1 LPCINCSPVRQ
12 RYWKVDGMR
21 INKKGFIGGC
31 FIVLVTAFA
40 AGAASSTR
48 MESTPS
54 AAPRPAK
61 YVILMI
67 GDGMGAWHVDAA
79 AKFRGRPPAMTSLE
93 HHGYMTTFMRNATDK
108 SGPYAFEYW
117 DDGSQMGAYDPGQGG
132 HTPWQKPSDPA
143 YPQHNATDS
152 AASATAI
159 LSGRK
164 TVRYALNVE
173 AKEQGYAPSIG
184 LESIRYH
191 RTIVDIAESLGMAT
205 GVVTS
210 VNFNHATPAAA
221 VVKTPYRK
229 NHGEKTRQL
238 LESSMEVIMGAG
250 HPMYDDDGRQRPPTF
265 KSWSRNKGPYLSDA
279 DGRALFAKAAA
290 NYNGRRF
297 IDSRADF
304 DDLADGDRR
313 FRGHDLPKQVFGLA
327 RVADTLQFNRSRPKD
342 PTAGTAARLENV
354 PSLAMMTRGALAVL
368 SQAQNGF
375 WLLVEGGAIDWAGH
389 TNDMQ
394 RMLEELSEF
403 DAAVQTVIQWVND
416 GTNDAGWN
424 NTLVI
429 VTADHET
436 GYLQP
441 VGDRTGMAVIEHQCW
456 GIDCNGWHE
465 HTNLLVPI
473 YAQGVG
479 AKSLKAAFDGDYR
492 DNTDIFKTMLKALGL
507 KL

>member
-1 LPCINCSPVRQ
+1 
-12 RYWKVDGMR
+12 MR

-117 DDGSQMGAYDPGQGG
+117 DDGSRMGAYDPGQGG

-173 AKEQGYAPSIG
+173 AKEQGYAPIG

-229 NHGEKTRQL
+229 NHGEKARQL

-250 HPMYDDDGRQRPPTF
+250 HPM
-265 KSWSRNKGPYLSDA
+265 
-279 DGRALFAKAAA
+279 
-290 NYNGRRF
+290 
-297 IDSRADF
+297 
-304 DDLADGDRR
+304 
-313 FRGHDLPKQVFGLA
+313 HD
-327 RVADTLQFNRSRPKD
+327 
-342 PTAGTAARLENV
+342 
-354 PSLAMMTRGALAVL
+354 
-368 SQAQNGF
+368 
-375 WLLVEGGAIDWAGH
+375 
-389 TNDMQ
+389 
-394 RMLEELSEF
+394 
-403 DAAVQTVIQWVND
+403 ND

-441 VGDRTGMAVIEHQCW
+441 VGDHSGMAVIEHQCW
-456 GIDCNGWHE
+456 GIDCSGWNE

-473 YAQGVG
+473 FAQGVG